1 MTVKRR
7 KVKGGTLVWMAGK
20 PVLMHYTM
28 NSLCAMEARA
38 GMPLD
43 ELMDH
48 HFSATRLLLWAG
60 LRDCYPGVT
69 VWDAGELI
77 SKHLQRG
84 GTLEEVIDIC
94 ARGLRKSGLI
104 DGDAS

>member
-28 NSLCAMEARA
+28 NSLCAM
-38 GMPLD
+38 D

>member
-1 MTVKRR
+1 MEKRTDR
-7 KVKGGTLVWMAGK
+7 GGYIIWLSGMPLMLRYTL
-20 PVLMHYTM
+20 
-28 NSLCAMEARA
+28 NDLCAMEVWA

-43 ELMDH
+43 ELMNR

-60 LRDCYPGVT
+60 LRHCYPGVT

-77 SKHLQRG
+77 GKHLQHG
-84 GTLEEVIDIC
+84 GTLDEVIDIC
-94 ARGLRKSGLI
+94 ADGLRVSGLI